1 MNNFIYY
8 SPTKVIFGKGV
19 EAEVGK
25 EIKAFGGTRV
35 LVYYGGQSA
44 KKSGLIDRVM
54 ATLEAEGLPAV
65 SLGGVKPNPRVD
77 LVNEGIALGKKENVD
92 FILAVGGGSV
102 IDTAKATALSLACGI
117 DDAWPIYTGE
127 FVPDKCLPVA
137 SILTISAAGSETSY
151 SSVISNDEGGLKRSF
166 NNNIIRPKFAM
177 MDPELAFTVPK
188 YQRAC
193 GVTDIMMHTME
204 RYFSTTKNVDITD
217 GLAEA
222 LLRNMIKH
230 GPVVVEDPTN
240 YDSQAE
246 MMLCGSL
253 SHNDLTGLGKVGDF
267 ASHQIEHE
275 LGGMFDVAHGAGLA
289 AVWGSWARFVS
300 ALNPEKFAQYAK
312 NVWGIEEEDP
322 AKAAEAGICA
332 TEKFFSSI
340 GMPISITQLGIPD
353 LTDEQI
359 DELAEKCT
367 FFGKRKVGH
376 YVELGKQELI
386 KIYKMAR

>member
-1 MNNFIYY
+1 MLNFTYY

-19 EAEVGK
+19 ENGVGD
-25 EIKAFGGTRV
+25 EIKAWGGSRV
-35 LVYYGGQSA
+35 LVYYGGGSA
-44 KKSGLIDRVM
+44 KRSGLIDRIF
-54 ATLEAEGLPAV
+54 ASLDKAGLFYV
-65 SLGGVKPNPRVD
+65 SLGGVQPNPRVTK
-77 LVNEGIALGKKENVD
+77 VNEGVALGKKEKID
-92 FILAVGGGSV
+92 FILAVGGGST
-102 IDTAKATALSLACGI
+102 IDTAKATGLALACGL

-137 SILTISAAGSETSY
+137 SVLTISAAGSETSW

-177 MDPELAFTVPK
+177 MNPELTYTLPK
-188 YQRAC
+188 YQLGC
-193 GVTDIMMHTME
+193 GIVDIMMHTME
-204 RYFSTTKNVDITD
+204 RYFSTAKPADLTD
-217 GLAEA
+217 ALAEA

-230 GPVVVEDPTN
+230 GPRVIADPTD

-246 MMLCGSL
+246 IMWAGSL

-289 AVWGSWARFVS
+289 AIWGSWARFVS
-300 ALNPEKFAQYAK
+300 ARNPEKFAQFAR
-312 NVWGIEEEDP
+312 NVWGIDESDP
-322 AKAAEAGICA
+322 AKAAEAGIKA

-340 GMPISITQLGIPD
+340 GMPISLAELGLRD
-353 LTDEQI
+353 LTDAQI
-359 DELAEKCT
+359 EELAVKCT

-376 YVELGKQELI
+376 YIELGKEEI
-386 KIYKMAR
+386 MEIYKMAK